1 MFVCPINT
9 EGHLRD
15 QLSFSGKK
23 TKTICLNTS
32 ALGGKERAKDCHFLK
47 SLKAREANESQPPE
61 DFFFFFLF
69 LTSFHFWN
77 L

>member
-15 QLSFSGKK
+15 QLSFSGQK

-61 DFFFFFLF
+61 DFIFF

>member
-23 TKTICLNTS
+23 INKTIWLNAS
-32 ALGGKERAKDCHFLK
+32 ALGGKERAKDCHVFK
-47 SLKAREANESQPPE
+47 SLKAREANENQLPE
-61 DFFFFFLF
+61 DIFF
-69 LTSFHFWN
+69 LTSFHFWD